1 MKKYIA
7 LLACAGMLTMTGCED
22 FLEETPVTTL
32 TQDYYK
38 SAEGLDVL
46 AKGIYQILRYK
57 PDYNQGNYVFGINS
71 DVEVFAWSNA
81 DRIANGTYA
90 PDAWEAV
97 AGAGARMNTMLMA
110 LIGQVSGGVSE
121 GCYPIINRC
130 NIFLENYEALSD
142 AEKTNLAARKGEV
155 LFLRTYAYFM
165 LSNVLGDVPII
176 TKSVSGMPANFHYPK
191 GTMEDLYKML
201 IADMAEAVDLLPET
215 TSELGRITKPA
226 AATFLAKLYLVRA
239 QGAEFQNSSEPTLK
253 ALYKGTDAK
262 DLDNAITYAT
272 MAINQKQNETAFGG
286 LAPDFAD
293 LWRDIKGNDPF
304 SRDKVS
310 ELLLTAQY
318 ESTQTYNGRYGSNT
332 SFIHLYNSNHT
343 NFRASTGRT
352 MEYGRPFATAGVS
365 DWGYD
370 MYTDRANDSRYY
382 KTFLTDYVTTQ
393 MGNGG
398 DKTWN
403 ETTAYVY
410 NNYIKGADDAE
421 AVAGTNLVK
430 ALGQRSIVYIENS
443 KDEPLDSL
451 WVASQPF
458 IMNVRWTVGAPAG
471 GYGTPGSFSAE
482 VEEGLKNPVIK
493 DKGTRKL
500 HYRIDGDKGEH
511 YGLDYNTNASGHYM
525 GPRKWLDINRGLGT
539 NANGGQAID
548 ICLFRL
554 AETYLIR
561 AEAYGRKNQM
571 DLAIADLNVLRKRA
585 AYHPGESRS
594 DVLIKYEPSVMTNR
608 LEVPESEKAAPYN
621 VETDSYEKIKITG
634 DEWTPGTEK
643 FKLENYP
650 NGVSNYFVQFIY
662 NERARELIF
671 ELNLREDLHN
681 AGILYERVVARD
693 QLGAP
698 TTSTGTQYFP
708 FPSDDVDGGGTGTG
722 ATGIG
727 KGRFERKHT
736 FFPWPQAFLD
746 LLTDENGNALDDA
759 AKKAY
764 QNYGY

>member
-7 LLACAGMLTMTGCED
+7 LLACAGMLSMTGCSD
-22 FLEETPVTTL
+22 FLEEEQITTL

-38 SAEGLDVL
+38 SVEGLESL
-46 AKGIYQILRYK
+46 AKGTYQILRYK

-71 DVEVFAWSNA
+71 DVEVFSWSLA
-81 DRIANGTYA
+81 ERVSNGTYA
-90 PDAWEAV
+90 PDAWNAES
-97 AGAGARMNTMLMA
+97 GGGNRMNNLLMP
-110 LIGQVSGGVSE
+110 LIGQVSSNTAE
-121 GCYPIINRC
+121 GCYPVINRC
-130 NIFLENYEALSD
+130 NIFLENYEALGE
-142 AEKTNLAARKGEV
+142 AEKKSLAGRRGEI

-165 LSNVLGDVPII
+165 LSNVFGEVPIM
-176 TKSVSGMPANFHYPK
+176 TKSVSGMPKNFYYPK
-191 GTMEDLYKML
+191 SSLKSLYEML
-201 IADMAEAVDLLPET
+201 ISDMVDAVEVLPET

-253 ALYKGTDAK
+253 ALYKGTNAS
-262 DLDNAITYAT
+262 DLDNAIRYAT
-272 MAINQKQNETAFGG
+272 MAIDQKKNETPYGG
-286 LAPDFAD
+286 LAPDFAS
-293 LWRDIKGNDPF
+293 LWSNIKGNDPF
-304 SRDKVS
+304 ARDKVS

-318 ESTQTYNGRYGSNT
+318 ESTQTYNGRYGNNSA
-332 SFIHLYNSNHT
+332 FIHLYNSNHT
-343 NFRASTGRT
+343 NFRASVGRT
-352 MEYGRPFATAGVS
+352 MEYGRPFATAGAS

-382 KTFLTDYVTTQ
+382 KTYLTDYVTTQ

-398 DKTWN
+398 YKDWS

-410 NNYIKGADDAE
+410 NNYIKGADDAKV
-421 AVAGTNLVK
+421 VAGEHLMK
-430 ALGQRSIVYIENS
+430 ELGQRAIVYIENA

-458 IMNVRWTVGAPAG
+458 IMNVRWTVGSPAG
-471 GYGTPGSFSAE
+471 GYGTPGSYSDE
-482 VEEGLKNPVIK
+482 VKAGLMNPVIK
-493 DKGTRKL
+493 NKGSRKL
-500 HYRIDGDKGEH
+500 YYRVDGDKGEN
-511 YGLDYNTNASGHYM
+511 YGLDYNLTASGHYM

-561 AEAYGRKNQM
+561 AEAYGRKNM
-571 DLAIADLNVLRKRA
+571 MGEAIADLNVLRKRA
-585 AYHPGESRS
+585 AYHPGEKRN
-594 DVLIKYEPSVMTNR
+594 DVLVKYEPSVLTGE
-608 LEVPESEKAAPYN
+608 LDIPAIEKVYPYQVEV
-621 VETDSYEKIKITG
+621 DSYEKIKITG
-634 DEWTPGTEK
+634 EEWTPGTEK
-643 FKLENYP
+643 FAKENYP
-650 NGVSNYFVQFIY
+650 DGVNNYFVQFIY

-681 AGILYERVVARD
+681 AGILYERIVAHD

-698 TTSTGTQYFP
+698 STSTGTQYFP
-708 FPSDDVDGGGTGTG
+708 FAKDDIAGTTGTG
-722 ATGIG
+722 ATGYG
-727 KGRFERKHT
+727 KGGVERKHT

-746 LLTDENGNALDDA
+746 LLTDENGNALDEK
-759 AKKAY
+759 AKQAY